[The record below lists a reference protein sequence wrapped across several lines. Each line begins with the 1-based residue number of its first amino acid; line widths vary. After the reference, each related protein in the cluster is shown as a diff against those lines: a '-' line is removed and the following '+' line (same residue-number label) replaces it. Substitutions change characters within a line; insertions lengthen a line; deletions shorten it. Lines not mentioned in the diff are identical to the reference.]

1 MNILK
6 KINLSLLALVFAFLP
21 KLTFAATAGKVCNTT
36 IADIGDILCKV
47 SSLLQTIIPI
57 IITLGIVYFVWG
69 VVSFVI
75 GDDEEAKTKGRD
87 RMIYGII
94 GFVVMGAMWGLV
106 TIVINTF
113 GLDQGTQL
121 VSNLVNNNS
130 AIVGA
135 NAGSCSLSNNSNLAD
150 LFNYVTCMINKS
162 IIPLIFSLTMVM
174 FIWGVVQFVIND
186 DEEAK
191 KEKGKQFMI
200 WGIIGITVMVSVWG
214 LVKIVGTTFNIDTTF
229 IPQVKQ

>member
-1 MNILK
+1 MNIFK
-6 KINLSLLALVFAFLP
+6 KINLPIFIIAISLLP
-21 KLTFAATAGKVCNTT
+21 RLTFAATKVCNST
-36 IADIGDILCKV
+36 ITDAGDILCKV
-47 SSLLQTIIPI
+47 SSLLQTLIPI
-57 IITLGIVYFVWG
+57 LITLGIVYFVWG
-69 VVSFVI
+69 IVSFVI

-87 RMIYGII
+87 RIIYGII

-113 GLDQGTQL
+113 GLDQGSQL
-121 VSNLVNNNS
+121 VSKLVSSNS
-130 AIVGA
+130 SIVGA
-135 NAGSCSLSNNSNLAD
+135 NVGSCSLSNPNLSD
-150 LFNYVTCMINKS
+150 LFNYATCMINKS

-200 WGIIGITVMVSVWG
+200 WGIIGLTVMVGVWG
-214 LVKIVGTTFNIDTTF
+214 IVKIVGSTFGIEYV
-229 IPQVKQ
+229 IPQVK